1 MVVVCG
7 ALSNRRAYRDRDAPR
22 VVSVVVLVVGG
33 VDGALA
39 ARGLE
44 GLGVV
49 RELVEEGVSAR
60 CERAGGLV
68 DDEVEG
74 VALGVEARAASKK
87 REANAELVRKVSG
100 RTTGG
105 LGWYL

>member
-7 ALSNRRAYRDRDAPR
+7 ALSNRRAYGDRDAPG
-22 VVSVVVLVVGG
+22 VVGVEVLVAGG

-60 CERAGGLV
+60 RERTGGLV
-68 DDEVEG
+68 DEEVES
-74 VALGVEARAASKK
+74 VNS
-87 REANAELVRKVSG
+87 
-100 RTTGG
+100 
-105 LGWYL
+105 

>member
-1 MVVVCG
+1 MVVCG

-44 GLGVV
+44 GLSVV
-49 RELVEEGVSAR
+49 RELVEEGVGAR
-60 CERAGGLV
+60 RERASGFV

-74 VALGVEARAASKK
+74 VAFGVEAVVVVPLMRGD
-87 REANAELVRKVSG
+87 LVNS
-100 RTTGG
+100 
-105 LGWYL
+105 

>member
-1 MVVVCG
+1 MVVCG

-22 VVSVVVLVVGG
+22 VVGVVVLVGGG

-60 CERAGGLV
+60 CECAGGLSERARV
-68 DDEVEG
+68 TIWGGEVCFEI
-74 VALGVEARAASKK
+74 
-87 REANAELVRKVSG
+87 
-100 RTTGG
+100 
-105 LGWYL
+105 

>member
-1 MVVVCG
+1 MVVCG

-22 VVSVVVLVVGG
+22 VVGVVVLVVGG

-49 RELVEEGVSAR
+49 RELVEEGVSTR
-60 CERAGGLV
+60 RKRTGGLV

-74 VALGVEARAASKK
+74 VALGVDAVVVVA
-87 REANAELVRKVSG
+87 
-100 RTTGG
+100 
-105 LGWYL
+105 LG